1 MASSRMVAQM
11 FAPMDSRTAVMRK
24 LQWGEAVS
32 GSFEAARAGLQ
43 EHLVADCYGTVE
55 GIWWA
60 RDVYNERGLG

>member
-60 RDVYNERGLG
+60 RDVYNERRLG